1 MTKWL
6 YASWGVMSDKPQYLA
21 KIRIDGRVSPA
32 FDNHPIGVVQRN
44 AHFRL
49 IRNTV
54 QSKIGSRRRFLKV
67 LLWERDYEGNWTRVH
82 DLSKVFTRNYQKIPY
97 LANQLSG
104 EDFTEDNELEMHW
117 LELGLAQMY
126 AETEDSRPPSSTEQV
141 LNAPV
146 RPQEYQ
152 SYRERYMDSIRNNPR
167 YVRPHQLYNQHYQE
181 YQRQQELQ
189 QQMRE
194 GSHPMHS
201 MSQPPSQQMQPMRP
215 MQSAQPQRVVPH
227 QMQAR
232 CPDCGEDPST
242 FTETGANSN
251 YYLCNRCNQVNY
263 VDSLLS
269 SS

>member
-1 MTKWL
+1 VTKWL

-21 KIRIDGRVSPA
+21 KIRIDGKVSPA
-32 FDNHPIGVVQRN
+32 FDNHSIGDVQKH

-49 IRNTV
+49 IRNTI

-82 DLSKVFTRNYQKIPY
+82 DLSRVFTQNYQKIPY
-97 LANQLSG
+97 LANQLSD

-117 LELGLAQMY
+117 VELGLAQMY
-126 AETEDSRPPSSTEQV
+126 AETEDSRPPSSMEEV

-167 YVRPHQLYNQHYQE
+167 YVRPHLLYNQHYQQ
-181 YQRQQELQ
+181 YQRQEQL
-189 QQMRE
+189 R
-194 GSHPMHS
+194 
-201 MSQPPSQQMQPMRP
+201 QQMQPMRS

-251 YYLCNRCNQVNY
+251 YYRCNSCNQRHY

>member
-1 MTKWL
+1 MTKWI
-6 YASWGVMSDKPQYLA
+6 YASWGIKSPHYLA
-21 KIRIDGRVSPA
+21 KIRIDGKVSPA
-32 FDNHPIGVVQRN
+32 FDNHPIGDVQKH

-54 QSKIGSRRRFLKV
+54 QSKIGTRRRFLKV
-67 LLWERDYEGNWTRVH
+67 LLWKRDHQGVRGWRREH
-82 DLSKVFTRNYQKIPY
+82 DLSSVFTQNYQKIPY
-97 LANQLSG
+97 LANQLSD

-117 LELGLAQMY
+117 MELSLAQIY
-126 AETEDSRPPSSTEQV
+126 EADGDSRPPSSMEQV

-146 RPQEYQ
+146 RPGQAYD
-152 SYRERYMDSIRNNPR
+152 SYRERYLANIRTIGASTP
-167 YVRPHQLYNQHYQE
+167 YQP
-181 YQRQQELQ
+181 QRMRQQ
-189 QQMRE
+189 M
-194 GSHPMHS
+194 P
-201 MSQPPSQQMQPMRP
+201 PMRS

-232 CPDCGEDPST
+232 CPDCELDPST

-251 YYLCNRCNQVNY
+251 YYRCNSCNRRHY